1 MFIDLTEDQK
11 ALQKELRAYFTNLMT
26 PERRAAIRRTGEAAP
41 NAPYKEL
48 IKEIGADE
56 WLGVGWPKEYG
67 GRGFTP
73 IEQYIFFNES
83 QAAGCPIPFLTTNTV
98 GPTIRDYGTDR
109 QKEFFLPKVLAGEMH
124 FSIGYSEPT
133 AGTDLAALKTRA
145 VKDGDEWVIN
155 GQKLFTS
162 LAWDA
167 DYVWLAARTNPD
179 APAHKGITM
188 FLLPTDSEG
197 FSIQPF
203 VTFGTT
209 NTTAT
214 FYDDVRVPDWLRV
227 GEVNGGWGLITNQ
240 LNHER
245 VSLCSAGAPLR
256 LVDMAIEWAKDTK
269 LQDGRKVIDQE
280 WVQIKLADCKARV
293 DFLDLLNWKVAYD
306 STHGI
311 LSPADASSIK
321 VWGSETLCFLYKEL
335 AEIVGAAGSL
345 KEGSPGAEFSYRLE
359 EGYRGSWVLTFGG
372 GTNEIQRDIIG
383 MVGLQLPR
391 EKRRAASPE
400 NGKNPKN
407 SKSGKA
413 LNGEKSSKPSKA
425 QTGN

>member
-1 MFIDLTEDQK
+1 MHIDLTES
-11 ALQKELRAYFTNLMT
+11 QKELQQELKEYFTEKMT
-26 PERRAAIRRTGEAAP
+26 PERRESIRRTGENAP
-41 NAPYKEL
+41 NASYKQL
-48 IKEIGADE
+48 IKEIGEDG
-56 WLGVGWPKEYG
+56 WLGVGWGKEFG
-67 GRGFTP
+67 GKGFTP

-83 QAAGCPIPFLTTNTV
+83 QAAYCPIPFLTTNTV
-98 GPTIRDYGTDR
+98 GPTIRDYGTEK
-109 QKEFFLPKVLAGEMH
+109 QKEFFLPKVLGGDMH

-167 DYVWLAARTNPD
+167 DYVWLAARTDPD

-188 FLLPTDSEG
+188 FLVPIDAEG
-197 FSIQPF
+197 LDIQPF
-203 VTFGTT
+203 ITFGNT

-214 FYDDVRVPDWLRV
+214 FYDEVRVPDWLRV
-227 GEVNGGWGLITNQ
+227 GEINGGWGLITNQ

-245 VSLCSAGAPLR
+245 VSLCSAGGPKR
-256 LVDMAIEWAKDTK
+256 LVEETIEWATNTK
-269 LQDGRKVIDQE
+269 LPDGRRVIDQE
-280 WVQIKLADCKARV
+280 WAQVKLAECYARV

-306 STHGI
+306 STHGH

-321 VWGSETLCFLYKEL
+321 VWGSESTCFLYKEL
-335 AEIVGAAGSL
+335 AEVVGPTASL
-345 KEGSPGAEFSYRLE
+345 KRESPGAEFAFRLE

-383 MVGLQLPR
+383 MVGLGLPR
-391 EKRRAASPE
+391 EKRRAE
-400 NGKNPKN
+400 VKK
-407 SKSGKA
+407 
-413 LNGEKSSKPSKA
+413 
-425 QTGN
+425 